1 MVSRQ
6 SKPTVLRP
14 ILHTGGKI
22 RLCIVDFT
30 NASILETESISIPV
44 FEEMTDIGVCRSK
57 PSNILSSV
65 L

>member
-14 ILHTGGKI
+14 ILHTGGKT

-30 NASILETESISIPV
+30 KASILDTESIPIPV
-44 FEEMTDIGVCRSK
+44 FEEISDKEIWRSK
-57 PSNILSSV
+57 PNKILSSV
-65 L
+65 S

>member
-14 ILHTGGKI
+14 ILHTGGKT

-44 FEEMTDIGVCRSK
+44 FEEMTDIGVWRSK

>member
-14 ILHTGGKI
+14 ILHTGGKT

-30 NASILETESISIPV
+30 KSSILETESIAIPV
-44 FEEMTDIGVCRSK
+44 FEEMTDIDV
-57 PSNILSSV
+57 
-65 L
+65 

>member
-14 ILHTGGKI
+14 ILHTGGKT

-30 NASILETESISIPV
+30 KSSIRETESMAIPV
-44 FEEMTDIGVCRSK
+44 FEEMADIDV
-57 PSNILSSV
+57 
-65 L
+65 